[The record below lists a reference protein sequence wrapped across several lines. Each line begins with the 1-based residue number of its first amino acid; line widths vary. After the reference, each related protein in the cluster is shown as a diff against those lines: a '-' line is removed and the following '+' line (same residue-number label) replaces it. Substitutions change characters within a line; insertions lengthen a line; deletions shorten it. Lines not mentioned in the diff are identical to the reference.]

1 MGAHIKSQDD
11 KLKDMLSIINQKN
24 KIIIDKED
32 EKDRIELNLQ
42 VIKII

>member
-1 MGAHIKSQDD
+1 
-11 KLKDMLSIINQKN
+11 MLSIINQKN

-42 VIKII
+42 VNKNVLI

>member
-1 MGAHIKSQDD
+1 MKSQED

-32 EKDRIELNLQ
+32 EKDKIELNLQ
-42 VIKII
+42 VKKLY